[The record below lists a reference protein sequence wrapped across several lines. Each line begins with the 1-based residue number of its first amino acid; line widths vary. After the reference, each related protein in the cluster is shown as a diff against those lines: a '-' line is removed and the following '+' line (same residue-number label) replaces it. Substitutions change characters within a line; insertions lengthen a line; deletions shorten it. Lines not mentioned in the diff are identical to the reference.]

1 MILKLVLNKI
11 IKWKFKSALIIFS
24 ILISI
29 FFTVFSVLLYKN
41 IENFFINQNIWK
53 DSERMFE
60 IIVKDSAA
68 WLFFKDKSKN
78 LNNINELYELE
89 KDENIERIHFF
100 YNIDIPVSSKI
111 NFLWQ
116 EIDTDI
122 FIFLASDNYFNE
134 KELKKDYIPISIS
147 NSLINLYNTQL
158 ANDSLFPKI
167 PEKLVY
173 TVWIDLFFWRST
185 FFNYWSQAITK
196 KWKIVKMSTESPLV
210 WMTIPY
216 SQWEKILNK
225 IGKWKI
231 TLYKAVWY
239 AYDTKYIN
247 NIKKEYNN
255 FTVRTN
261 EDRILKIKNKLSILE
276 DVLKLLNIIITLIL
290 ICFLVYVIF
299 SIINENKKI
308 FETFRLHWA
317 WKIKILKLILTEILF
332 YVFIAI
338 IIMMMFWM
346 LFKYWMID
354 KINIIISEQYY
365 LEYQIELIN
374 KLDMV
379 KIIWGY
385 ISIISLLTIIF
396 SWREWNKKFEN
407 K

>member
-1 MILKLVLNKI
+1 MILKLILNKI
-11 IKWKFKSALIIFS
+11 IKSKFKSILIIFS

-41 IENFFINQNIWK
+41 IENFFINQNIWE

-78 LNNINELYELE
+78 LENIDLLYELE
-89 KDENIERIHFF
+89 KDENIEKMHFF

-122 FIFLASDNYFNE
+122 FIFLVSDNYFEE
-134 KELKKDYIPISIS
+134 KELGKKYIPISIS
-147 NSLINLYNTQL
+147 NSLINLYNVQL
-158 ANDSLFPKI
+158 ANDTLFPKI

-173 TVWIDLFFWRST
+173 TVWIELFFGRST
-185 FFNYWSQAITK
+185 FFDYWSQAVTK
-196 KWKIVKMSTESPLV
+196 RWKIVKMSTESPLV
-210 WMTIPY
+210 WLTIPY
-216 SQWEKILNK
+216 SQWKNILDK

-239 AYDTKYIN
+239 VHNEKHIN
-247 NIKKEYNN
+247 KIKKEYSD
-255 FTVRTN
+255 FTVKTN
-261 EDRILKIKNKLSILE
+261 EDKVLKIKNKLSILE

-290 ICFLVYVIF
+290 VCFLIYVTF

-308 FETFRLHWA
+308 FQTFRLHWA
-317 WKIKILKLILTEILF
+317 WNIKILRLILTEILL
-332 YVFIAI
+332 YVFVAI
-338 IIMMMFWM
+338 IVMILFWI

-354 KINIIISEQYY
+354 KINWMISEQYY
-365 LEYQIELIN
+365 LDYQIYLISRI
-374 KLDMV
+374 DIA
-379 KIIWGY
+379 KIIVWY
-385 ISIISLLTIIF
+385 IVVISLLTIIF